1 MSQLTVYAEADGDNP
16 ILATEDIDVIK
27 SELGAAG
34 IHIERWQADR
44 ELANDADND
53 TIIAVYQAEIDR
65 LVAERGYQTYDVVS
79 MNPDH
84 PEKDDF
90 RQKFLEEH
98 THSDDE
104 VRFFV
109 RGHGLFIIH
118 ANGRVYSILCEK
130 DDLISVPADTKHW
143 FDMGP
148 NPTFTGSQTSPA
160 MKSPAA
166 SRCWKTDPTTPHRAM
181 PGRYRDAEYLLLNVC
196 S

>member
-90 RQKFLEEH
+90 RQH
-98 THSDDE
+98 HSRE
-104 VRFFV
+104 WQ
-109 RGHGLFIIH
+109 GLFDSV
-118 ANGRVYSILCEK
+118 RERRP
-130 DDLISVPADTKHW
+130 DLGT
-143 FDMGP
+143 
-148 NPTFTGSQTSPA
+148 
-160 MKSPAA
+160 
-166 SRCWKTDPTTPHRAM
+166 
-181 PGRYRDAEYLLLNVC
+181 GRYEALVRHGPESDLHGHSAL
-196 S
+196 